1 MRYVTVRN
9 LSYIKISSVNSLFL
23 IIIIIIIIIKING
36 YIEES
41 IGSNYLKLVLTNEN
55 KDNLKKLQRTMEQN
69 KRSYQIKN

>member
-23 IIIIIIIIIKING
+23 ITIKING

-41 IGSNYLKLVLTNEN
+41 TENKYLKLGLTNEN

-69 KRSYQIKN
+69 KRSYQMKN

>member
-1 MRYVTVRN
+1 MIYVTVRN

-23 IIIIIIIIIKING
+23 IIMKING

-41 IGSNYLKLVLTNEN
+41 TENKYLKLVLTNEN

-69 KRSYQIKN
+69 KRS

>member
-1 MRYVTVRN
+1 MRYMTVRN

-23 IIIIIIIIIKING
+23 ITIKING

-41 IGSNYLKLVLTNEN
+41 TENKYLKLVLTNEN

>member
-23 IIIIIIIIIKING
+23 IIIIIIKING

-55 KDNLKKLQRTMEQN
+55 KDNLKKLQRTMKQN
-69 KRSYQIKN
+69 KRSYQIKNK

>member
-1 MRYVTVRN
+1 MTVRN

-23 IIIIIIIIIKING
+23 ITIKING

-41 IGSNYLKLVLTNEN
+41 TENKYLKLVLTNEN

>member
-9 LSYIKISSVNSLFL
+9 LSYIKFSSVNSLFL
-23 IIIIIIIIIKING
+23 ITIKING

-41 IGSNYLKLVLTNEN
+41 TENKYLKLVLTNEN

-69 KRSYQIKN
+69 KRSY

>member
-23 IIIIIIIIIKING
+23 ITIKING

-41 IGSNYLKLVLTNEN
+41 TENKYLKLVLTNEN

>member
-23 IIIIIIIIIKING
+23 ITIKING

-41 IGSNYLKLVLTNEN
+41 TENKYLKLGLTNEN

>member
-9 LSYIKISSVNSLFL
+9 LSYIKISSVHSLFL
-23 IIIIIIIIIKING
+23 ITLKING

-41 IGSNYLKLVLTNEN
+41 TENKYLKLVLTNEN

>member
-1 MRYVTVRN
+1 MRYVTARN

-23 IIIIIIIIIKING
+23 ITIKING

-41 IGSNYLKLVLTNEN
+41 TENKYLKLVLTNEN

>member
-1 MRYVTVRN
+1 MIYVTVRN

-23 IIIIIIIIIKING
+23 IIMKING

-41 IGSNYLKLVLTNEN
+41 TENKYLKLVLTNEN

>member
-9 LSYIKISSVNSLFL
+9 LSYKKFSSVNSLFL
-23 IIIIIIIIIKING
+23 ITIKING

-41 IGSNYLKLVLTNEN
+41 TENKYLKLVLTNEN

>member
-9 LSYIKISSVNSLFL
+9 LSYIKFSSVNSLFL
-23 IIIIIIIIIKING
+23 ITIKING

-41 IGSNYLKLVLTNEN
+41 TENKYLKLVLTNEN

>member
-1 MRYVTVRN
+1 M
-9 LSYIKISSVNSLFL
+9 KM
-23 IIIIIIIIIKING
+23 NG

-41 IGSNYLKLVLTNEN
+41 TGNKYLKLVLTNEN

>member
-23 IIIIIIIIIKING
+23 IIIIIIIKING

-55 KDNLKKLQRTMEQN
+55 KDNLKKLQRTMKQN
-69 KRSYQIKN
+69 KRSYQIKNK

>member
-23 IIIIIIIIIKING
+23 IIIIIIIIKING

-55 KDNLKKLQRTMEQN
+55 KDNLKKLQRTMKQN
-69 KRSYQIKN
+69 KRSYQIKNK